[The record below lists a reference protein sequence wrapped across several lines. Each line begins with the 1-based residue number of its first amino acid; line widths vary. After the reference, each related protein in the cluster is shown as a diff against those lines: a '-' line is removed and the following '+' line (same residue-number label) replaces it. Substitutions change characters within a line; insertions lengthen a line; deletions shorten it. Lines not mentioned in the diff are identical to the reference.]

1 MTTYYTAG
9 TVLGDEILVNKIK
22 SLLHSVNTLEG
33 LEGVHGMQTRNT
45 MNETGMSSHDPE
57 I

>member
-1 MTTYYTAG
+1 MAG
-9 TVLGDEILVNKIK
+9 TVLGDDILVNKIK

-33 LEGVHGMQTRNT
+33 SVGVHGMQTRNT